1 MMPIMMRIVLIVLV
15 VAGLIA
21 GIALLLRWLILLWR
35 TQQRW
40 YQLSERERVPGVGD
54 ARGDARSSMQMR
66 GWLGRW
72 LYRAGYRAS
81 RAAPVFVVSA
91 IVSMAAG
98 WAVAL
103 GFIFSGLQTVME
115 QNVVLVPGGVG
126 ETFLPVVWLA
136 PWLLLLMLATAP
148 WLVVRRARQQRIE
161 LVEQD
166 LPLALE
172 LLSTLSEAGLGFDT
186 ALTRILKTRLA
197 GRPLA
202 QDLRMFQADL
212 LAGRARTESLRR
224 LSDRLDIPSIS
235 IFVSALVQA
244 EQMGMG
250 ISRVL
255 RQQADDVRARRRERA
270 IAFANALPVKR
281 VIPLVVCFLPG
292 LFVWTLGPAF
302 VELFKMVDTFIQV
315 GVRS

>member
-1 MMPIMMRIVLIVLV
+1 MMSRILFASLLA
-15 VAGLIA
+15 AGLVAAI
-21 GIALLLRWLILLWR
+21 GLMLRWLVLHAR

-40 YQLSERERVPGVGD
+40 YESTGRQRLPATSEMPAVLAATPALS
-54 ARGDARSSMQMR
+54 

-72 LYRAGYRAS
+72 LYRAGFRHSQAV
-81 RAAPVFVVSA
+81 PVFVASA
-91 IVSMAAG
+91 AASLAAG
-98 WAVAL
+98 LAVAF
-103 GFIFSGLQTVME
+103 GFTLSGLQARME
-115 QNVVLVPGGVG
+115 QNIVLVPGGVG
-126 ETFLPVVWLA
+126 ETFLPVVWIA
-136 PWLLLLMLATAP
+136 PWLLLLMIAGAP
-148 WLVVRRARQQRIE
+148 WLIVRRARRLRME

-202 QDLRMFQADL
+202 AEFRMFQADL

-224 LSDRLDIPSIS
+224 LSERIDIPSVS

-244 EQMGMG
+244 EQLGMG
-250 ISRVL
+250 IARVL

-281 VIPLVVCFLPG
+281 VVPLVVCFLPG

-302 VELFKMVDTFIQV
+302 VQLFKMAETFIQM
-315 GVRS
+315 RNL

>member
-1 MMPIMMRIVLIVLV
+1 MPMIVRILLIVV
-15 VAGLIA
+15 IAASLIA
-21 GIALLLRWLILLWR
+21 GIVLTLRWLFLLWR

-40 YQLSERERVPGVGD
+40 YELTERERKPGVG
-54 ARGDARSSMQMR
+54 AAQGDRRSSMQMR
-66 GWLGRW
+66 GWLGHW
-72 LYRAGYRAS
+72 LYRAGFRDRRAG
-81 RAAPVFVVSA
+81 PVFLVAVG
-91 IVSMAAG
+91 ISMAMG
-98 WAVAL
+98 WGVAL
-103 GFIFSGLQTVME
+103 GFILSGLQTVME

-136 PWLLLLMLATAP
+136 PWLLLLMLAAAP
-148 WLVVRRARQQRIE
+148 WLVVRRARQERIE

-202 QDLRMFQADL
+202 EDLRMFQADL
-212 LAGRARTESLRR
+212 LAGRGRTESLRR
-224 LSDRLDIPSIS
+224 LSDRLDIPSVS
-235 IFVSALVQA
+235 IFVSSLVQA

-302 VELFKMVDTFIQV
+302 VELFKMVDAFIQV
-315 GVRS
+315 RNL

>member
-1 MMPIMMRIVLIVLV
+1 MVNRILLASLLAI
-15 VAGLIA
+15 GLIA
-21 GIALLLRWLILLWR
+21 AIGLVLRWLVLRAR

-40 YQLSERERVPGVGD
+40 YESTGRQRLQATAESTGVL
-54 ARGDARSSMQMR
+54 AATPAMR

-72 LYRAGYRAS
+72 LYRAGFRHPQAV
-81 RAAPVFVVSA
+81 PVFAASA
-91 IVSMAAG
+91 AASLAAG
-98 WAVAL
+98 LAVAF
-103 GFIFSGLQTVME
+103 GFTLSGLQTLME
-115 QNVVLVPGGVG
+115 QNMVLVPGGVG

-136 PWLLLLMLATAP
+136 PWLLLLMIAGAP
-148 WLVVRRARQQRIE
+148 WLIVRRARRLRVE

-197 GRPLA
+197 SRPLA
-202 QDLRMFQADL
+202 EDFRMFQADL

-224 LSDRLDIPSIS
+224 LSDRLDLPSVS

-244 EQMGMG
+244 EQLGMG
-250 ISRVL
+250 IARVL

-281 VIPLVVCFLPG
+281 VVPLVVCFLPG

-302 VELFKMVDTFIQV
+302 VQLFKMAETFIQM
-315 GVRS
+315 RNF

>member
-1 MMPIMMRIVLIVLV
+1 MSTIVRILLVLPVA
-15 VAGLIA
+15 AGLIA
-21 GIALLLRWLILLWR
+21 GMVLLLRWLFLLWR

-40 YQLSERERVPGVGD
+40 YQLTEREREPGMVAALSD
-54 ARGDARSSMQMR
+54 RRSSMQMR

-72 LYRAGYRAS
+72 LYRAGFRDR
-81 RAAPVFVVSA
+81 RAAPVFIVSA
-91 IVSMAAG
+91 IVAMAAG

-103 GFIFSGLQTVME
+103 GFVFSGLQTVME

-136 PWLLLLMLATAP
+136 PWLLLLMLAAAP
-148 WLVVRRARQQRIE
+148 WLVVRRARQERIE

-202 QDLRMFQADL
+202 EDLRMFQADL

-250 ISRVL
+250 IARVL

-302 VELFKMVDTFIQV
+302 VELFKMVDAFIQV
-315 GVRS
+315 RSL

>member
-1 MMPIMMRIVLIVLV
+1 MTEPKP
-15 VAGLIA
+15 AA
-21 GIALLLRWLILLWR
+21 AEALGSQV
-35 TQQRW
+35 T
-40 YQLSERERVPGVGD
+40 SP
-54 ARGDARSSMQMR
+54 AMR
-66 GWLGRW
+66 GALSRW
-72 LYRAGYRAS
+72 LYRAGFRHP
-81 RAAPVFVVSA
+81 RAAPTFVVSA
-91 IVSMAAG
+91 ALSMAVG
-98 WAVAL
+98 WGVAL
-103 GFIFSGLQTVME
+103 GFVLSGLQTAME
-115 QNVVLVPGGVG
+115 RNIVLVPGGVG

-136 PWLLLLMLATAP
+136 PWLLLLMIAGAP
-148 WLVVRRARQQRIE
+148 WLIVRRARRLRVE

-202 QDLRMFQADL
+202 EDFRMFQADL
-212 LAGRARTESLRR
+212 LAGRARAESLRR
-224 LSDRLDIPSIS
+224 LSDRLDIPSVS

-244 EQMGMG
+244 EQLGMG

-255 RQQADDVRARRRERA
+255 RQQAEDVRARRRERA

-281 VIPLVVCFLPG
+281 VVPLVVCFLPG

-302 VELFKMVDTFIQV
+302 VQLFKMVDTFLQT
-315 GVRS
+315 RNF

>member
-1 MMPIMMRIVLIVLV
+1 MLLRIVVAAMLAVGLTGITVLM
-15 VAGLIA
+15 
-21 GIALLLRWLILLWR
+21 LRWLLIRSR

-40 YQLSERERVPGVGD
+40 HAMTEPSQAVRD
-54 ARGDARSSMQMR
+54 AYGGTVTSVAMR
-66 GWLGRW
+66 GALSRW
-72 LYRAGYRAS
+72 LYLAGFRHP

-91 IVSMAAG
+91 ALSMVAG
-98 WAVAL
+98 WGVAL
-103 GFIFSGLQTVME
+103 GFVLSGLQAAME
-115 QNVVLVPGGVG
+115 QNIVLVPGGVG

-136 PWLLLLMLATAP
+136 PWLLLLMIAGAP
-148 WLVVRRARQQRIE
+148 WLIVRRARRLRVE

-202 QDLRMFQADL
+202 EDFRTFQADL
-212 LAGRARTESLRR
+212 LAGRARAESLRR
-224 LSDRLDIPSIS
+224 LSDRLDIPSVS

-244 EQMGMG
+244 EQLGMG
-250 ISRVL
+250 IARVL
-255 RQQADDVRARRRERA
+255 RQQAEDVRARRRERA
-270 IAFANALPVKR
+270 ITFANALPVKR

-302 VELFKMVDTFIQV
+302 VQLFKMVDTFLQTQNF
-315 GVRS
+315 